1 MLALF
6 ADLHAFAAGYFTPE
20 SLSRAL
26 RIILIILIGIPL
38 IKIMTRITG
47 RVTQNKFSVQSEML
61 IKRSVY
67 YLGVVII
74 LITVLNE
81 LGFKISALLGAAGI
95 LGIAIGFASQTSVSN
110 IISGIFLISEKPF
123 MIGDIIQIGNTTG
136 TVISIDLLSIKVKT
150 IDNRFVRIP
159 NENMIKTE
167 VTNITRYPIRRLNL
181 YLAVSYKD
189 DLNKVIKILQDIANS
204 EPMALKDPEPV
215 VQIEQYAATGINIL
229 FGVWSTQENINSIK
243 NSLMLKIKT
252 SFEQAGIGIPYT
264 YLAVSTDNSNQE
276 LQA

>member
-1 MLALF
+1 MLA
-6 ADLHAFAAGYFTPE
+6 AIIDLHSFASEHITPE
-20 SLSRAL
+20 TIYQGL
-26 RIILIILIGIPL
+26 RVALIILIGIPL
-38 IKIMTRITG
+38 LKIMTKVTG
-47 RVTQNKFSVQSEML
+47 KVIRNKFSTQSEML

-123 MIGDIIQIGNTTG
+123 MIGDIIQIGNTAG

-181 YLAVSYKD
+181 NLTVSYKD
-189 DLNKVIKILQDIANS
+189 DLSEVINILLEIAAK
-204 EPMALKDPEPV
+204 EPLALKDPEPV
-215 VQIEQYAATGINIL
+215 VLIEQYAVTGINLL
-229 FGVWSTQENINSIK
+229 FGVWSTQDNIIPIK
-243 NSLMLKIKT
+243 NNLMLKIKAD
-252 SFEQAGIGIPYT
+252 FEQAGIGIPYT
-264 YLAVSTDNSNQE
+264 YIAVSTDNLKE
-276 LQA
+276 PPA